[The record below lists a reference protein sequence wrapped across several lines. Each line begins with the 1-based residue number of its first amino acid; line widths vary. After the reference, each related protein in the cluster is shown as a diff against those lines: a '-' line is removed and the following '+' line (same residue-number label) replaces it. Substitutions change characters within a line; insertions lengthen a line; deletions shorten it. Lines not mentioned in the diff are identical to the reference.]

1 MVEIES
7 NLIKSNPA
15 FPGFLKILVFKVIII
30 IIIIKTEQTSFC
42 PTPLSYSKNSRIR
55 EVTYPRLYR

>member
-1 MVEIES
+1 MLNKGE
-7 NLIKSNPA
+7 NRRLT
-15 FPGFLKILVFKVIII
+15 PGQEYLLKGDYQKVIII